1 MRVVFAA
8 VCLLWSSIALGQ
20 IAPCPDQASEPP
32 LSSPPLYRCA
42 EIVLHPV
49 NETMLDPL
57 TYGRQ
62 LRTPWSRPSD
72 ALWAP
77 YDEASIRADFWNLW
91 NTGFLEDLKVEVIDE
106 PYRNGV
112 PGKHV
117 VFHLEERSRLK
128 LVSYEPADPAARLK
142 VDISRIEK
150 ELRDRKVTLQI
161 DAFVDQATIARA
173 NAVIRELYANEGY
186 GDAVVVPEQRPAP
199 GGPKLLAV
207 IFRITPGP
215 RWRVRG
221 VSFAGN
227 AAFGDGALR
236 RQLRDNRPRR
246 RWIPFLGDD
255 TYRPAKFADDADR
268 LREFYQSKGYPFV
281 QIGVPQVE
289 SIESRDPDERWVNLQ
304 IPVDE
309 DARYR
314 LGSVTVSGTTA
325 VPADIALRVF
335 GVHEGDPYSIES
347 IRKGLGR
354 LRDLYGALGYWR
366 WSPDID
372 QRPVDEAPGT
382 PPTMDLTLNV
392 DEGKRFLV
400 NRISFIGNTTTHDEV
415 LRRELMVREG
425 GVFSTEALK
434 MSLRRINQLGI
445 LAPIEPESEDIDVT
459 PVPGTDDRVDVA
471 VKVKEQNHN
480 QMSFGAGFSELSG
493 LFGQLSFQTGNF
505 LGRGETVSVSAQRG
519 SVATAY
525 DVSVSSPYLLGLPVS
540 GGGQVYSRK
549 NDYFLTTGQ
558 LGYSEVREGVTATG
572 GLFVA
577 PFTRLFLALTRE
589 RVETAALDD
598 LSDLEASG
606 ASFAGSPLFSA
617 SFSEGVYQESR
628 VGPTLVYNTVD
639 RPDRPRR
646 GMRLTAKADVAVP
659 VLGGT
664 VQYVRPEA
672 EAVLFVPH
680 TRRTAIGAR
689 GGIGWLYS
697 RDGTDSLPYYR
708 RYFLGGDND
717 VRGVDFRTVGPF
729 DDQGRAV
736 GGTRYVLFNV
746 EYYVDIGPVRAL
758 AFHDAGQAFDEGEP
772 INLRLLRTSSGV
784 EARFNMP
791 MLNVPV
797 RIIYAWNIYRDSF
810 QKPHT
815 LKFGVG
821 TTF

>member
-1 MRVVFAA
+1 VRVVYVA
-8 VCLLWSSIALGQ
+8 VCVLWPSIALAQ

-49 NETMLDPL
+49 NETMLDPS

-62 LRTPWSRPSD
+62 LRAPWSRPSEGY
-72 ALWAP
+72 WAP
-77 YDEASIRADFWNLW
+77 YTEESVRADFWNLW
-91 NTGFLEDLKVEVIDE
+91 NTGFLEDLRIEVIDE

-128 LVSYEPADPAARLK
+128 LVSYEPADPHAALK
-142 VDISRIEK
+142 VDVSRIEK
-150 ELRDRKVTLQI
+150 ELRDRHITLQI
-161 DAFVDQATIARA
+161 DGFVDQATIARA
-173 NAVIRELYANEGY
+173 NAVVRELYANEGY
-186 GDAVVVPEQRPAP
+186 GDVVVVPEQRPVP

-215 RWRVRG
+215 RWRVRR
-221 VSFAGN
+221 VSFVGN
-227 AAFGDGALR
+227 DAFGAGTLR
-236 RQLRDNRPRR
+236 RQLRDSRPRR
-246 RWIPFLGDD
+246 RWLPFVGDN

-268 LREFYQSKGYPFV
+268 LREFYQSRGFPFV

-289 SIESRDPDERWVNLQ
+289 SVESRDPDVRWVDLR
-304 IPVDE
+304 IPLDE
-309 DARYR
+309 NGRYH
-314 LGSVTVSGTTA
+314 LGTVTVSGTHA
-325 VPADIALRVF
+325 VPADAAVRLF
-335 GVHEGDPYSIES
+335 GVRQGDPYSIES
-347 IRKGLGR
+347 IRKGIGR
-354 LRDLYGALGYWR
+354 LRDLYGALGFWR
-366 WSPDID
+366 WSSDID
-372 QRPVDEAPGT
+372 QHATNGSSGT
-382 PPTMDLTLNV
+382 PPTMDLTLTI
-392 DEGKRFLV
+392 DEGKRFFI
-400 NRISFIGNTTTHDEV
+400 NRISFTGNTTTRDDV

-434 MSLRRINQLGI
+434 MSLRRINQLGVV
-445 LAPIEPESEDIDVT
+445 APIEPDSDDIDVT
-459 PVPGTDDRVDVA
+459 QAAGTDDHVDVA
-471 VKVKEQNHN
+471 VKVKEQHHN

-493 LFGQLSFQTGNF
+493 FFGQMSFQTGNF
-505 LGRGETVSVSAQRG
+505 MGRGETVSVSAQRG
-519 SVATAY
+519 SIATAY
-525 DVSVSSPYLLGLPVS
+525 DVSVSSPYLMGRPIS
-540 GGGQVYSRK
+540 GGAQVYSHK
-549 NDYFLTTGQ
+549 NDYYLTTGQ
-558 LGYSEVREGVTATG
+558 LGYSEVREGVTATT

-589 RVETAALDD
+589 RVEAAALDD
-598 LSDLEASG
+598 LGDLEASG
-606 ASFAGSPLFSA
+606 ASFEGSPLFSA

-646 GMRLTAKADVAVP
+646 GMRLTAKADFAVP

-672 EAVLFVPH
+672 EAVVFVPH

-689 GGIGWLYS
+689 GSIGWLYS

-708 RYFLGGDND
+708 RYFLGGDAD
-717 VRGVDFRTVGPF
+717 IRGVDFRTVGPF
-729 DDQGRAV
+729 DDQGRAI

-758 AFHDAGQAFDEGEP
+758 AFHDAGQAFAEGEP
-772 INLRLLRTSSGV
+772 LNLRLLRTSSGV
-784 EARFNMP
+784 EARFTMP
-791 MLNVPV
+791 MINVPV

-810 QKPHT
+810 QDPHT
-815 LKFGVG
+815 FKFGVG